1 MIVSPRPVSGL
12 RAPLVV
18 AAAHLLACAAFL
30 TVFLIRRDGL
40 PDPVATHFS
49 GSGGADGFTTL
60 GAFPYEVLGM
70 FLVVA
75 LLCTGLTYAT
85 RGHRLLVGLGCAVAG
100 LLGAVA
106 VAVVVNNAGAETAG
120 GVRLGPGVLGVAA
133 AVAAAAAGLG
143 VPAAGRGHAAPQAKA
158 APQAG
163 PDDAFAEPAPRFVLR
178 EGESAV
184 WTRGAGSRPVLVGG
198 GSLLAAGAV
207 LTPLAGWAAGLGL
220 MAGGVVLCACFAVR
234 VTVDR
239 HGLTVNVLGLPR
251 PRVRIPL
258 DRIEE
263 AACRDIEPLR
273 DLGGWGYRAVP
284 GRSGFALRSGPAVVV
299 RLTTGSE
306 FVVTVDDAATA
317 AGLLG
322 ALAERERERAVPG
335 TGTDATA
342 GTTGPAA
349 RTTPPTTT
357 RGG

>member
-1 MIVSPRPVSGL
+1 MTVSPRPVSGL

-30 TVFLIRRDGL
+30 TAFLIRRDDL
-40 PDPVATHFS
+40 PDPVAIHFS
-49 GSGGADGFTTL
+49 GSGGADDFTTL
-60 GAFPYEVLGM
+60 GAFPYEVLGLL
-70 FLVVA
+70 LVMA
-75 LLCTGLTYAT
+75 LLCTGLTYAM
-85 RGHRLLVGLGCAVAG
+85 RGHRLLVGLGCGVAG
-100 LLGAVA
+100 LLGAVV
-106 VAVVVNNAGAETAG
+106 VAVVVNNAGAETAD
-120 GVRLGPGVLGVAA
+120 GVRLGPGVLGVAV
-133 AVAAAAAGLG
+133 AVGAVAAGLG
-143 VPAAGRGHAAPQAKA
+143 VPAGGRGPAAPPAK
-158 APQAG
+158 PH
-163 PDDAFAEPAPRFVLR
+163 DAFTEPAPRFVLR
-178 EGESAV
+178 EGESVA

-220 MAGGVVLCACFAVR
+220 MVGGVVLCACFVVR

-263 AACRDIEPLR
+263 AGCRDIEPLR

-284 GRSGFALRSGPAVVV
+284 GRSGFGLRSGPAVVV

-317 AGLLG
+317 AALLG
-322 ALAERERERAVPG
+322 ALAERER
-335 TGTDATA
+335 TTA
-342 GTTGPAA
+342 GTTP
-349 RTTPPTTT
+349 
-357 RGG
+357 GGG

>member
-1 MIVSPRPVSGL
+1 MPVSPPPARGL

-30 TVFLIRRDGL
+30 AAFLARRDAL

-60 GAFPYEVLGM
+60 GAFPYEMLGM
-70 FLVVA
+70 LLVMA
-75 LLCTGLTYAT
+75 LLCTGLVTGFLYAT
-85 RGHRLLVGLGCAVAG
+85 RAHRRLVGLGCGLAG

-106 VAVVVNNAGAETAG
+106 VAVVVSNAGAETADA
-120 GVRLGPGVLGVAA
+120 VRLGPGTLGV
-133 AVAAAAAGLG
+133 AVAAAAVAAGLG
-143 VPAAGRGHAAPQAKA
+143 VPAGGRRPAEPRAKPDAAV
-158 APQAG
+158 
-163 PDDAFAEPAPRFVLR
+163 EPAPRFVLR
-178 EGESAV
+178 EGESV
-184 WTRGAGSRPVLVGG
+184 LWTRRAGSRPMLVGG
-198 GSLLAAGAV
+198 GSLLAAGAA
-207 LTPLAGWAAGLGL
+207 LIPLAGWAAGLGL
-220 MAGGVVLCACFAVR
+220 ALGGVVLCACFAVR

-258 DRIEE
+258 DRIAE
-263 AACRDIEPLR
+263 AGHRDVEPLR

-317 AGLLG
+317 AALLD
-322 ALAERERERAVPG
+322 ALAERDRTTTGAT
-335 TGTDATA
+335 TGTTA
-342 GTTGPAA
+342 GG
-349 RTTPPTTT
+349 
-357 RGG
+357 